1 MTTTLKS
8 IIGAKTTTLA
18 TVAPGDTIQ
27 AVLDLMSARK
37 IGSVLVM
44 EGQSLVGIVS
54 ERDLVTRFLQPGKSA
69 QGTKAKDVMTPKP
82 YCATMDQTAGAC
94 MKLMTEHRF
103 RHLPV
108 LDGQKRV
115 VGIVSI
121 GDLVKSVIEEQ
132 TFMIDQF
139 ERYVYSGGF

>member
-1 MTTTLKS
+1 MTTTLKD
-8 IIGAKTTTLA
+8 IIGSRTAALA
-18 TVAPGDTIQ
+18 TVKPDDSIQ
-27 AVLDLMSARK
+27 TVLDLMSKRK
-37 IGSVLVM
+37 IGSVLVID
-44 EGQSLVGIVS
+44 GQNLVGIVS
-54 ERDLVTRFLQPGKSA
+54 ERDLVNRVMQPGKPVKS
-69 QGTKAKDVMTPKP
+69 TKAKDVMTPKP
-82 YCATMDQTAGAC
+82 YCAALDQTAGAC

-115 VGIVSI
+115 IGIVSI

-132 TFMIDQF
+132 NFMIDQF

>member
-8 IIGAKTTTLA
+8 ILHAKSTPLA
-18 TVAPGDTIQ
+18 TVKPGDTIQ
-27 AVLDLMSARK
+27 AVLDLMKERK

-44 EGQSLVGIVS
+44 DGHNLVGIVS
-54 ERDLVTRFLQPGKSA
+54 ERDLVTRVMQPGKSA
-69 QGTKAKDVMTPKP
+69 QSTKAKDVMTEKP
-82 YCATMDQTAGAC
+82 YCATLDQTTGAC

-108 LDGQKRV
+108 VDGTRHV
-115 VGIVSI
+115 IGIVSI
-121 GDLVKSVIEEQ
+121 GDLVKSIIEEQ
-132 TFMIDQF
+132 NFMIDQF

>member
-8 IIGAKTTTLA
+8 IIGSRTTSIA
-18 TVAPGDTIQ
+18 AVAPGDSIQ

-44 EGQSLVGIVS
+44 EGQNLVGIVS
-54 ERDLVTRFLQPGKSA
+54 ERDLVNRVMQPGKSA
-69 QGTKAKDVMTPKP
+69 QSTKAKDVMTPKP
-82 YCATMDQTAGAC
+82 YCATLDQTAGAC

-121 GDLVKSVIEEQ
+121 GDLVKSVIDEQ
-132 TFMIDQF
+132 SFMIDQF

>member
-1 MTTTLKS
+1 MTTTLRS
-8 IIGAKTTTLA
+8 IIGSRTAALA
-18 TVAPGDTIQ
+18 TVGPEDSVQ

-44 EGQSLVGIVS
+44 DGGNLVGIVS
-54 ERDLVTRFLQPGKSA
+54 ERDLVNRVMQPGKPA
-69 QGTKAKDVMTPKP
+69 QGTRAKDVMTPKP
-82 YCATMDQTAGAC
+82 YCATPEQTAGAC
-94 MKLMTEHRF
+94 MRLMTERRF

-108 LDGQKRV
+108 LDAQKRV

-121 GDLVKSVIEEQ
+121 GDLVKAVIEEQ

>member
-1 MTTTLKS
+1 MTTTLGS
-8 IIGAKTTTLA
+8 IIGARTAALA
-18 TVAPGDTIQ
+18 TVGPEDSVQ

-44 EGQSLVGIVS
+44 DGGNLVGIVS
-54 ERDLVTRFLQPGKSA
+54 ERDLVNRVMQPGKPA
-69 QGTKAKDVMTPKP
+69 QGTRAKDVMTPKP
-82 YCATMDQTAGAC
+82 YCATPEQTAGAC
-94 MKLMTEHRF
+94 MRLMTERRF

-108 LDGQKRV
+108 LDAQKRV

-121 GDLVKSVIEEQ
+121 GDLVKAVIEEQ